1 MSKDQG
7 SRSKKPLVSIGVPVF
22 NGENYLRQALQSIL
36 AQTYDNFEL
45 IISDNASTDL
55 TRQISAEFAARDPRV
70 KVYRSDKNLGA
81 ARNYNRVFRLAR
93 GKYFKWAAHDDIL
106 APTFVER
113 AVDVLESD
121 PGVVVCSSRTRRI
134 NDRGEVIGSYESEP
148 TWGGPSPS
156 RRFRSL
162 VLTPH
167 ACVVVFGLVRSN
179 ELARTPLIAPY
190 VNSDRVLLAEIGL
203 RGRFFE
209 IPEYLFFRRDHEGCS
224 IRAYDYRRR
233 VVWFDPAKSASLAF
247 PEWNE
252 LRGYAGAVVRGPVGI
267 GERMRCCSILAALS
281 LKKWRPLLADFKY
294 AAYGVVGK
302 YR

>member
-1 MSKDQG
+1 MNLS
-7 SRSKKPLVSIGVPVF
+7 KPLVSIGLPVF

-45 IISDNASTDL
+45 IISDNASTDE
-55 TRQISAEFAARDPRV
+55 TPQISAEFAARDPRV
-70 KVYRSDKNLGA
+70 KIHRSGKNLGA
-81 ARNYNRVFRLAR
+81 ARNYNHVFKLAR

-106 APTFVER
+106 APTFIER
-113 AVDVLESD
+113 AVEVLEAD
-121 PGVVVCSSRTRRI
+121 PGVVVCSSRTSKI
-134 NDRGEVIGSYESEP
+134 NDKGEVTGSYESEP
-148 TWGGPSPS
+148 VWDSASPS
-156 RRFRSL
+156 NRFRSL
-162 VLTPH
+162 VFSRH
-167 ACVVVFGLVRSN
+167 ACVVVFGVVRSSD
-179 ELARTPLIAPY
+179 LARTPLIAPY

-233 VVWFDPAKSASLAF
+233 VVWFDPSKSASFAF

-252 LRGYAGAVVRGPVGI
+252 MLGYAGAVARGPVEI
-267 GERMRCCSILAALS
+267 VERMRCWAILAALS
-281 LKKWRPLLADFKY
+281 LTKWRPLLADFKY